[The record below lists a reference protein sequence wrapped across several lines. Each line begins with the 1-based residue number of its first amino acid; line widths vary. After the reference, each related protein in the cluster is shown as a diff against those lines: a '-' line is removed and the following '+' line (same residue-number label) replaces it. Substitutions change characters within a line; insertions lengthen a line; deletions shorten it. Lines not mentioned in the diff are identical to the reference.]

1 MKLPRPAEHIPNPPS
16 AAEVKTIIA
25 NAPARWRLAI
35 RLLEQ
40 SGMRVGELAHLEW
53 GDVDRANVRLRVRI
67 GKTNAARRWVP
78 IPEWLMEEIEV
89 TCPPDD
95 RTSTRRVFP
104 GAGRQTVGNAMR
116 NACKTAGIAN

>member
-1 MKLPRPAEHIPNPPS
+1 MSSPRKQEAPIPPNRRLSATFVSPRVAHPAYPLQG
-16 AAEVKTIIA
+16 A
-25 NAPARWRLAI
+25 
-35 RLLEQ
+35 
-40 SGMRVGELAHLEW
+40 VGELAHLEW